1 MGETKSLLNQVIA
14 MRDDQTMDP
23 DLRPWAAI
31 ELLAQRLDELSPD
44 QTDELIGTRT
54 VDETG
59 PGKVEI
65 WWGKPPA
72 TTAPKPPATKVAG

>member
-14 MRDDQTMDP
+14 MRDDRTMDP

-44 QTDELIGTRT
+44 QTEELIGTRT
-54 VDETG
+54 VDKRG
-59 PGKVEI
+59 PGKFEVT
-65 WWGKPPA
+65 WGAKPR
-72 TTAPKPPATKVAG
+72 ATKAAG